1 MKRAKYENVVG
12 LVALILKHATSFFH
26 RAKYVDLQIWKD
38 KTFDNLNEIS
48 YLRVSW
54 LSSKVKKKK
63 ISLYDF
69 GGKLPGKIRTASI
82 VRGIVRD

>member
-38 KTFDNLNEIS
+38 KTFGNLNEIS
-48 YLRVSW
+48 YLQVSW
-54 LSSKVKKKK
+54 LSSKVKKKEYGEK
-63 ISLYDF
+63 KRYHRMILEANCP
-69 GGKLPGKIRTASI
+69 GKLERL
-82 VRGIVRD
+82 

>member
-38 KTFDNLNEIS
+38 KTFSNLNEIS
-48 YLRVSW
+48 YLQVSW
-54 LSSKVKKKK
+54 LSSKVKKK

-82 VRGIVRD
+82 VRGIVGD

>member
-26 RAKYVDLQIWKD
+26 RAKYVNLQIWKD
-38 KTFDNLNEIS
+38 KTFGNLNEIS
-48 YLRVSW
+48 YLQVSW